1 MEKYED
7 LVNPDEFNAR
17 LEEEVV
23 VNFDDFMSGLK
34 NDMIDEK
41 LTEQERDDAASLY
54 YALQS

>member
-23 VNFDDFMSGLK
+23 VNFDVFMNNLK
-34 NDMIDEK
+34 EYMLDESF
-41 LTEQERDDAASLY
+41 THEDRERAASLY
-54 YALQS
+54 YALR